1 MKKVLITPRSFGKY
15 NREEIAKLFE
25 AHGIEAIYN
34 PVGQIL
40 TQSQMMDAIQGMDG
54 VIIGVDPLNREVL
67 QQGKRLKAISKYGV
81 GTDNIDMEYA
91 RERDIA
97 VSRTVGA
104 NANAVADYSFALL
117 MAVAR
122 RLTEIND
129 GCKQNDWAK
138 KISLDVYGKKLG
150 VLGLGAIGKGV
161 AMRAKGFHMEVY
173 GYDIVRDD
181 VFLEESGVQFT
192 DVDTIIR
199 ECDFISIHLPLTP
212 ETKHLLNRDCL
223 KYAKENLIIVN
234 TSRGGIINENDLYEL
249 ILDGK
254 IYGAGLD
261 VFEEEPP
268 QNSKLLTLKRVIV
281 GSHTAA
287 STIGA
292 TREMSM
298 MAAKNIIRDLEESC
312 NG

>member
-261 VFEEEPP
+261 RKSV
-268 QNSKLLTLKRVIV
+268 V
-281 GSHTAA
+281 
-287 STIGA
+287 
-292 TREMSM
+292 
-298 MAAKNIIRDLEESC
+298 
-312 NG
+312 